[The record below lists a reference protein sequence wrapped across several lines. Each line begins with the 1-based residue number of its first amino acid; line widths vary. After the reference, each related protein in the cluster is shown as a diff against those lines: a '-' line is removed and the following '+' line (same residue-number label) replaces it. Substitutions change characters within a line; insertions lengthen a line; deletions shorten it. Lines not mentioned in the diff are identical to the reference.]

1 MYAAR
6 KRHEQELSGL
16 ADGMYHV
23 GTLSTADPMPDDLAR
38 TRELEATLR
47 RRGLFEAPLESQRR
61 EQVLGRL
68 DHLCKDWVKRC
79 TARKGMGEQMVMEA
93 NTKLFTFGSYRL
105 GVHGPGADIDTLCV
119 GPRHITREED
129 FFTHFLALLEG
140 LPEVTELQPVPDS
153 FVPVIK
159 MKFDGVSIDLLYA
172 SLHLPRIDDTLDLTD
187 DNVLRHADDKTVRS
201 LNGTRVTDMILRLV
215 PNIPTFRLA
224 LRCLKVWAKERGVY
238 SNVTGFLAG
247 ISLALTTA
255 RICQLYPRACASMV
269 VEKYFKV
276 YANWSFR
283 WTNPI
288 LLRPLQTESPAG
300 LMLQV
305 WDPRVN
311 YRDKMHLMPV
321 VTPAYPS
328 MNSMYNVN
336 ENTLRIMLGEFKRGA
351 EVSDLLIRGE
361 ATWDGLLEEC
371 PFFEM
376 YNHYL
381 RIDVVAGSEA
391 EHVLWSGWC
400 ESRLRQITLKIEKTP
415 ALQLM
420 LHPNPRDFE
429 APDVGPHA
437 TAYFIGLSKAEQT
450 AEEKADADAAAGGN
464 VVDLRTIVTE
474 FIQQVKSW
482 DRCTAAMD
490 IRVSHIK
497 QRKLPLFVFKD
508 GKRPAK
514 KPKKA
519 PAVAPSAD
527 ADGQAPAAAAGA
539 ASGDDVVGKKRGRSE
554 EAGAGAG
561 DATAGTPPAG
571 EGSGRA
577 TAEAGA
583 EAKAK
588 AEAEP
593 AAVEEDPEAAEARE
607 RAEAEAAAAAAAA
620 AEAAEAEEQ
629 ARKVA
634 AARTA
639 LGDDL
644 LDGAPPSKK
653 PLFSAVAAGVQP
665 GDAPRAPA
673 PKRPVVTLGSKR
685 PKQ

>member
-1 MYAAR
+1 MHASR
-6 KRHEQELSGL
+6 RRHEQELAGL
-16 ADGMYHV
+16 ADGMYHM
-23 GTLSTADPMPDDLAR
+23 GTLSLVDPLPDDLAR

-129 FFTHFLALLEG
+129 FFTHFVALLEG

-172 SLHLPRIDDTLDLTD
+172 SLHLPRIEDRLDLTD

-215 PNIPTFRLA
+215 PDIPTFRLA

-255 RICQLYPRACASMV
+255 RICQLYPKACASMV

-300 LMLQV
+300 LALQV

-351 EVSDLLIRGE
+351 EVSDALLAGE
-361 ATWDGLLEEC
+361 ATWDELLAEC

-415 ALQLM
+415 TLQLL
-420 LHPNPRDFE
+420 LHPNPRDFP
-429 APDVGPHA
+429 ASDAGPHA
-437 TAYFIGLSKAEQT
+437 TAYFIGLSKVEQT
-450 AEEKADADAAAGGN
+450 PEEKADAEAAAGGN
-464 VVDLRTIVTE
+464 VVDLRTIVTD
-474 FIQQVKSW
+474 FVQQVKAW
-482 DRCTAAMD
+482 DRCTSAMD
-490 IRVSHIK
+490 IRISHIK

-508 GKRPAK
+508 GKRPAR

-519 PAVAPSAD
+519 PAEVAE
-527 ADGQAPAAAAGA
+527 AAAAAA
-539 ASGDDVVGKKRGRSE
+539 ASAEAVAADTVGKKRSRE
-554 EAGAGAG
+554 DEAGEQGGAGAG
-561 DATAGTPPAG
+561 V
-571 EGSGRA
+571 
-577 TAEAGA
+577 EAGA
-583 EAKAK
+583 EAGEQGG

-593 AAVEEDPEAAEARE
+593 APSEEDPEAAEARE
-607 RAEAEAAAAAAAA
+607 RAEGEAAAAAA
-620 AEAAEAEEQ
+620 AEAEAL
-629 ARKVA
+629 KVA

-653 PLFSAVAAGVQP
+653 PLFSAVAAALQP
-665 GDAPRAPA
+665 GDLPRPAVTAP
-673 PKRPVVTLGSKR
+673 PKKPVVTLGSKR
-685 PKQ
+685 SKP